1 MSVVFGNGGLNYAS
15 LPSEMPAV
23 PRASMPIGEGTPTNA
38 GNGGGEGVVLN
49 ASKVQLSNGATGGTG
64 TNAAGSTLI
73 EQLNNKLYPQG
84 LQAVFQYD
92 NKAHMT
98 WLNVVNKA
106 TGQVVDRFPPEKIRE
121 MVDAAAN
128 AGLSYDKR
136 L

>member
-15 LPSEMPAV
+15 LPSEMPTV
-23 PRASMPIGEGTPTNA
+23 PRASMPIGESTPTNA

-49 ASKVQLSNGATGGTG
+49 ASKVQLSNGATSGTG

-73 EQLNNKLYPQG
+73 EQLNQKLYPQG